1 MSALRETIV
10 GDSAVA
16 DGLYLPH
23 RQLVGVLKRLH
34 GRALPDP
41 GKESFAPDAHIDA
54 LLSA

>member
-1 MSALRETIV
+1 VSALRETIV
-10 GDSAVA
+10 GDAA
-16 DGLYLPH
+16 ATDGLYLPH

-41 GKESFAPDAHIDA
+41 GKESFAPGAHIEA